1 MKRISVEIDEK
12 TLSELNS
19 IVRKGMRTVRV
30 VTHARILLLSHS
42 GRRSD
47 EIAEILGVDPD
58 TVLRVKK
65 RFLEG
70 GVEKALHDDS
80 KPGHPKKYGNKE
92 TAEIIALACSSPP
105 EGRKRWT
112 VRLIVEEMKKKEGF
126 EGINRESVRLI
137 LKKTKL
143 NHGKEECGASGS

>member
-1 MKRISVEIDEK
+1 MPSIFYAGEAIRKIRMKDSENCQISSDSPVNLTLERSLRMEISSLIRILKVLMDEK
-12 TLSELNS
+12 NS
-19 IVRKGMRTVRV
+19 
-30 VTHARILLLSHS
+30 
-42 GRRSD
+42 
-47 EIAEILGVDPD
+47 
-58 TVLRVKK
+58 
-65 RFLEG
+65 F
-70 GVEKALHDDS
+70 EKALHDDS
-80 KPGHPKKYGNKE
+80 KPGHPKKYGDTE

-143 NHGKEECGASGS
+143 NHGKEECGASGP